1 MLNFIYFL
9 IFLVPG
15 LFAVLIQS
23 MLRRSR
29 MEGWWVVGSALMY
42 DLLILAINLAGL
54 SYFKGIC
61 SFCNFQGSLQCLR
74 FTSKYIFLSISVGIV
89 LAIIVWLLSKLCV
102 CCKKHF
108 HRGKSCNEIRK
119 Q

>member
-15 LFAVLIQS
+15 LFAVLLQN
-23 MLRRSR
+23 LLCRSR
-29 MEGWWVVGSALMY
+29 MECWKAAGSALMY

-61 SFCNFQGSLQCLR
+61 TFCEFQGYLQCLR
-74 FTSKYIFLSISVGIV
+74 FTSKYIFLSIIVGIV
-89 LAIIVWLLSKLCV
+89 LAISAWLLSKLFV

-108 HRGKSCNEIRK
+108 HCRKSCNEIRK
-119 Q
+119 S